1 MVEEIVEQRHYR
13 RFSTAFSGNIAGMLV
28 VIEFVGV
35 TSRLADDGQQMED
48 LFSEALQ

>member
-13 RFSTAFSGNIAGMLV
+13 KFSATASRRIAGIQIVSEFLV
-28 VIEFVGV
+28 V
-35 TSRLADDGQQMED
+35 TSRLADDGQQMKD